1 MTFNKVLSTA
11 LLFGVVGFWA
21 CKKDSPV
28 LSGTTSS
35 SSFTFEVKRSPG
47 GDTLPFANKVAFSN
61 SSTEAF
67 SYLWDFGDANTSVLP
82 NPVHTFE
89 SGTSF
94 VVHLTSVGKAGN
106 STSSKTVELES
117 SCDYVP
123 FSNLTGCGNKKWAV
137 SPVSDAIRILSADGS
152 TVETSVAPA
161 SCQSDDVYT
170 FSVTGS
176 LNYDSKGKTFVAE
189 GANPNTCQAP
199 VQNAS
204 NFFMI
209 KAGTGNPRIVLDEK
223 GMDRKPFLGT
233 THTVQGNSYEVLSLT
248 EEAFVVE
255 GILADGKRLQVK
267 FVNAGLSLNSVK
279 LFLTGGG
286 RKTWRLDS
294 TAGANTIVVGL
305 EANPTQYF
313 AGGALAD
320 CQKDDWYTFTSTD
333 SIILNCNGSTMLPAQ
348 GFTCGADQSFSSK
361 FTFGNVVGGVAG
373 AAQVNLTPNTST
385 QWIGVFDRAP
395 ENVYR
400 ILEITSD
407 KMLLRSGNGLGTIHT
422 IKFVPK

>member
-11 LLFGVVGFWA
+11 LILGAFGFWA
-21 CKKDSPV
+21 CKKDNPE
-28 LSGTTSS
+28 LSGTTSV

-47 GDTLPFANKVAFSN
+47 GDTLPFANKVAFTN

-67 SYLWDFGDANTSVLP
+67 SYLWDFGDANTSVLA

-106 STSSKTVELES
+106 SSSSKTVELES
-117 SCDYVP
+117 SCDYAP
-123 FSNLTGCGNKKWAV
+123 FSTLTGCGNRKWAV

-152 TVETSVAPA
+152 TVETSVAA
-161 SCQSDDVYT
+161 AACQSDDVYT
-170 FSVTGS
+170 FSVNGAM
-176 LNYDSKGKTFVAE
+176 NYDSKGQTFVAE
-189 GANPNTCQAP
+189 GTSCQSPLENANKYY
-199 VQNAS
+199 
-204 NFFMI
+204 MI

-223 GMDRKPFLGT
+223 GLSRKPFMGT

-255 GILADGKRLQVK
+255 GIMADGKRLQVK
-267 FVNAGLSLNSVK
+267 FVNAGVSLNSVK
-279 LFLTGGG
+279 LFLTGGS

-313 AGGALAD
+313 AGGPLAD
-320 CQKDDWYTFTSTD
+320 CQKDDWYTFTASD
-333 SIILNCNGSTMLPAQ
+333 SLILNCNGSTMLPAQ

-361 FTFGNVVGGVAG
+361 FTFGNVTGGVAG
-373 AAQVNLTPNTST
+373 AAQINLTANTPS

-400 ILEITSD
+400 ILEISSN
-407 KMLLRSGNGLGTIHT
+407 KMLLRSGNGLGVIHT
-422 IKFVPK
+422 IKFVAK